1 MEVTLSEPSS
11 VSTLNNNNNMG
22 TESKDTLCSLPSLDK
37 LKHDPFLDRHRFDSE
52 SSTDSGFEGLEH
64 LEPLE
69 IDDLQPFSSMDCR
82 YTTVWCFCS
91 GHHPES
97 IQI

>member
-1 MEVTLSEPSS
+1 MEETIAEPSS
-11 VSTLNNNNNMG
+11 VATLNNNMG

-37 LKHDPFLDRHRFDSE
+37 LKHDHFLDRRRFDSE

-82 YTTVWCFCS
+82 YIPKIEHYCLRIIVF
-91 GHHPES
+91 ES
-97 IQI
+97 